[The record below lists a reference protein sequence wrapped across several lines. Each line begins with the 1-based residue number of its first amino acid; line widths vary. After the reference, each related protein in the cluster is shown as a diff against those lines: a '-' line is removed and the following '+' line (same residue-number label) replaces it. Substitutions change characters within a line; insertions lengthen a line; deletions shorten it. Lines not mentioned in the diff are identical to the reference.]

1 MKVGVLA
8 LQGSFIEHI
17 GILRKLGVETSPIRL
32 PRELDSIDGLII
44 PGGESTT
51 ILRLMKDFG
60 LIKPIREMAQDGLP
74 IWGTCAGMILLAKE
88 VSNSEMETLG
98 LMDVK
103 VRRNAFGSQIDS
115 FEIDLQIPLL
125 GKLPFRAIFIRAP
138 IIEQAKPGVEIVSR
152 LPDGRI
158 VAIRQDRLLACA
170 FHPEFTDDLR
180 FHSYFLNIVKGSCSP
195 KDKNLPCSHVKSRS
209 AAAPGNYTTANLMFR
224 IEVSVK
230 PRFPDLEGDRLKTDI
245 HDIGITTVKEVR
257 VSDVYFLEG
266 KLDETELER
275 IGRELLA
282 DPVFEEFSWGEGPL
296 SSLSGE
302 DTHLI
307 VVTYN
312 PGVTDPVAS
321 SVSKAIRDLGIDT
334 VTSVKTAR
342 KYSLRGE
349 LSEHALRSIC
359 DKLLV
364 NSVIQH
370 VVTKK
375 ETIALPTPTYKFVLN
390 TVDLLSLDDDGLM
403 ELSRGRLWLNLTEMK
418 RIKDYFSRLGRNP
431 TDVEL
436 ETLAQTWSEHCIHK
450 TFKSKIKLG
459 QLIIDN
465 LLKSTVM
472 KVTEE
477 LKKPWCLSVFRDNA
491 GVIDFDGRYAICFKV
506 ETHNHPSAIE
516 PYGGAATGIGG
527 VIRDILGTGLG
538 AKPILNTDVFCF
550 APPDFPYDKLP
561 RGVLHPRRIFKG
573 VRAGVAD
580 YGNRMGIPTLNGA
593 ILFDE
598 RYVGNPLV
606 FCGTVGMLPVSMS
619 QRGQQQPGD
628 FVVLVGGRTGRDG
641 IHGVTFASGELT
653 KESETISSSSVQI
666 GDPIT
671 EKKLMDVLLKARDR
685 GLYRRITDCG
695 GGGLSSAVGE
705 MAEETGVRVYLERV
719 PLKYSGLSYTEIW
732 ISESQERM
740 VLAVPPDT
748 VNQLISLFQSEG
760 VEAAVI
766 GEFTNT
772 RRLELFY
779 EDNLVGDLDM
789 EFLHKGLPQP
799 EKEAIWEPP
808 KHEEPD
814 FPQPSDLGEQLLRI
828 LSSWNVCSKEWVI
841 RQYDHE
847 VQGGSVLKPLTGVN
861 NDGPS
866 DATIVRPLLDSDM
879 GIIVANGINPKYGD
893 IDPYWMA
900 ASAIDEALRQIV
912 AVGGSL
918 KKVALLDNFCWGN
931 PDKPDRLGG
940 LVRAAQA
947 CYDIALGYET
957 PFISG
962 KDSLYNE
969 FETEQESICIPPTLL
984 ISAVAV
990 MDNVERAVTMDCKR
1004 EGDLIYIVG
1013 TTWNE
1018 LGGSQYYSIH
1028 GYIGNRVP
1036 RVNPKKGKRLM
1047 DALSAA
1053 MEKGLVRACHD
1064 LSEGGLGVAAAEMAF
1079 AGGLGMVID
1088 LAKVPLGE
1096 AINRDDYVLF
1106 SESNT
1111 RFLVEVAPEDRHRFE
1126 STMAGVNFAAIGQV
1140 TSKEKLEVYAFNGK
1154 MVLSASIA
1162 ELKEAW
1168 QRPLRW

>member
-1 MKVGVLA
+1 L
-8 LQGSFIEHI
+8 
-17 GILRKLGVETSPIRL
+17 
-32 PRELDSIDGLII
+32 
-44 PGGESTT
+44 
-51 ILRLMKDFG
+51 
-60 LIKPIREMAQDGLP
+60 
-74 IWGTCAGMILLAKE
+74 
-88 VSNSEMETLG
+88 
-98 LMDVK
+98 
-103 VRRNAFGSQIDS
+103 
-115 FEIDLQIPLL
+115 
-125 GKLPFRAIFIRAP
+125 
-138 IIEQAKPGVEIVSR
+138 
-152 LPDGRI
+152 
-158 VAIRQDRLLACA
+158 
-170 FHPEFTDDLR
+170 
-180 FHSYFLNIVKGSCSP
+180 
-195 KDKNLPCSHVKSRS
+195 
-209 AAAPGNYTTANLMFR
+209 FR

-230 PRFPDLEGDRLKTDI
+230 AGFPDPEGDRLEMDI
-245 HDIGITTVKEVR
+245 RDIGITTVKQAR
-257 VSDVYFLEG
+257 VSDVYLLEG
-266 KLDETELER
+266 ALDEAEVEK

-282 DPVFEEFSWGEGPL
+282 DPLVEDFSWGEGPL
-296 SSLSGE
+296 SRIEGGDAHVIE
-302 DTHLI
+302 
-307 VVTYN
+307 VAYN
-312 PGVTDPVAS
+312 PGVTDPVEE
-321 SVSKAIRDLGIDT
+321 SVGKAIRDLGIAT

-342 KYSLRGE
+342 KYSLRGD
-349 LSEHALRSIC
+349 LSEETLQSVC

-364 NSVIQH
+364 NSLIQH
-370 VVTKK
+370 VVTKR
-375 ETIALPTPTYKFVLN
+375 EAVALPSTTYKFVLT
-390 TVDLLSLDDDGLM
+390 TVDLLNLDDDGLM
-403 ELSRGRLWLNLTEMK
+403 GVSEDRLWLNLSEMR

-450 TFKSKIKLG
+450 TFKSRIRLG
-459 QLIIDN
+459 QLVVDN

-491 GVIDFDGRYAICFKV
+491 GVIDFDGRYAVCFKV
-506 ETHNHPSAIE
+506 ETHNHPSAVE

-538 AKPILNTDVFCF
+538 AKPILDTDVFCF
-550 APPDFPYDKLP
+550 APPDFPDDKLP

-580 YGNRMGIPTLNGA
+580 YGNRLGVPTLNGA

-598 RYVGNPLV
+598 RYIGNPLV
-606 FCGTVGMLPVSMS
+606 FCGTVGLLPASMS
-619 QRGQQQPGD
+619 QRGQQQTGD
-628 FVVLVGGRTGRDG
+628 LVVLVGGRTGRDG

-653 KESETISSSSVQI
+653 KESEAISASSVQI

-671 EKKLMDVLLKARDR
+671 EKKLIDVLLKARDR
-685 GLYRRITDCG
+685 QLYRRITDCG

-740 VLAVPPDT
+740 VLAVPPNT
-748 VNQLISLFQSEG
+748 VDQLISLFQSEG
-760 VEAAVI
+760 VEATVI
-766 GEFTNT
+766 GEFTDT

-779 EDNLVGDLDM
+779 KGNLVGDLDM
-789 EFLHKGLPQP
+789 EFLHKGLPQL
-799 EKEAIWEPP
+799 EKEAVWELPQ
-808 KHEEPD
+808 HSEPD
-814 FPQPSDLGEQLLRI
+814 FPQPTDLSEDLLRI
-828 LSSWNVCSKEWVI
+828 LASWNVCSKEWVI

-866 DATIVRPLLDSDM
+866 DAAIVRPILDSDM
-879 GIIVANGINPKYGD
+879 GIVVANGINPKYGD

-918 KKVALLDNFCWGN
+918 RRIALLDNFCWGN

-947 CYDIALGYET
+947 CYDVALGYET

-969 FETEQESICIPPTLL
+969 FETEKESISIPPTLL

-990 MDNVERAVTMDCKR
+990 IDNVERAVTMDCKR
-1004 EGDLIYIVG
+1004 EGDLVYIIG
-1013 TTWNE
+1013 ATRNE
-1018 LGGSQYYSIH
+1018 LGGSQYYGIH
-1028 GYIGNRVP
+1028 GYVGNRIP
-1036 RVNPKKGKRLM
+1036 RVDSKKGKKLM
-1047 DALSAA
+1047 DALSSV

-1064 LSEGGLGVAAAEMAF
+1064 LSEGGIGVAAAEMAF
-1079 AGGLGMVID
+1079 AGALGMVIH
-1088 LAKVPLGE
+1088 LGQVPLGE
-1096 AINRDDYVLF
+1096 AMNRDDYVLF

-1111 RFLVEVAPEDRHRFE
+1111 RFLVEVAPEDRHQFE
-1126 STMAGVNFAAIGQV
+1126 GMMTGLDFAAVGQV
-1140 TSKEKLEVYAFNGK
+1140 TSTGRLEVYGLNGEI
-1154 MVLSASIA
+1154 VLSALIA
-1162 ELKEAW
+1162 ELKDAW